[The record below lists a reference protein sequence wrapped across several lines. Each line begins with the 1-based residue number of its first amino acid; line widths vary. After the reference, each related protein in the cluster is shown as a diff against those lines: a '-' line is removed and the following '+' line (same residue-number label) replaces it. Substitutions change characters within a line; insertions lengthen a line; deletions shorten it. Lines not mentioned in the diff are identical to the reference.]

1 MTKAPEDWKFAS
13 VLGLTEQWRSDEL
26 EEVLESFCSL
36 AFRYVHLSQALKP
49 RVLRQ
54 TRHAKLQKALQDFLQ
69 AITPPLLECAAE
81 RDFLLRP
88 SETANSNG
96 TKRSRD
102 RSGQMELKDASQF
115 ADQQSA
121 DFTDRSLPPLASSNG
136 MYRKKTLSVSDS
148 RSDSQPEVPLS
159 PSATERLQN
168 FGPIRFA
175 RGAAKNVRQFVEFP
189 FNENSDKQAA
199 DTLAAL
205 EPFFW
210 LLRAL
215 GLCSLVSIFATTG
228 TAFGFSDKVRRRWNA
243 ALTVYCGTVGLF
255 LVMGFFSTFGFA
267 LMWPLAFCAG
277 FQTMMKDNHTY
288 PYCKTD
294 VMVRFLTPTGMSTI
308 VQSAF
313 LFIGVSNGAVSVM
326 ACRRLGPMIKLL
338 REYYATTR
346 AQIVQSHRK
355 MAIIHAVLAVVVA
368 LSIGIPF
375 TLVYEYMLDEMKTE
389 KAYEGYPFAAI
400 DSPLVKIENWIAY
413 SNHNYTISKNR
424 KNVLY
429 GVKIAFR
436 AENFFM
442 FLSCF
447 AVPFFFSLMCDVHR
461 EGVEAVCGVPERG
474 LYPASLSVETLRNIR
489 TSHWILCK
497 IFYFLDGCFSTM
509 ILIIYVLFV
518 VVNSSIIYIV
528 LKFGTVAQ
536 GKDRFAFYQ
545 ALLMFVALEII
556 FFLSIR
562 QAMRVHAIADEVIV
576 AVRDWQPE
584 MTDDKFAAEYLLL
597 LNQVSSSAV
606 SFTAG
611 NCFRIEG
618 TAYINALAIIF
629 SYVLMLLQFQPP
641 SESSATTPSPAT
653 PVPRVF

>member
-1 MTKAPEDWKFAS
+1 MD
-13 VLGLTEQWRSDEL
+13 
-26 EEVLESFCSL
+26 
-36 AFRYVHLSQALKP
+36 
-49 RVLRQ
+49 
-54 TRHAKLQKALQDFLQ
+54 
-69 AITPPLLECAAE
+69 
-81 RDFLLRP
+81 
-88 SETANSNG
+88 
-96 TKRSRD
+96 
-102 RSGQMELKDASQF
+102 LKDVSQF

-121 DFTDRSLPPLASSNG
+121 DFTDRSLPLLASSNG
-136 MYRKKTLSVSDS
+136 IYRKKTLSVSDS
-148 RSDSQPEVPLS
+148 RSDSQPEVPLL
-159 PSATERLQN
+159 PFTTERLQN

-175 RGAAKNVRQFVEFP
+175 KGAAKNVQEFVVEIP
-189 FNENSDKQAA
+189 FNENPDKQAA
-199 DTLAAL
+199 DTLTAL

-228 TAFGFSDKVRRRWNA
+228 TAFGFSYKVRRRWNA

-255 LVMGFFSTFGFA
+255 LVMGFVSLFGFA

-277 FQTMMKDNHTY
+277 FQTMMKDNHTH

-313 LFIGVSNGAVSVM
+313 LFIGVSNGVVSVM

-346 AQIVQSHRK
+346 AQIVKSHQK

-375 TLVYEYMLDEMKTE
+375 TLVYEYMLDEMRTE

-413 SNHNYTISKNR
+413 SKYNYTISKNR
-424 KNVLY
+424 KNLLN

-436 AENFFM
+436 VENFFM

-447 AVPFFFSLMCDVHR
+447 AVPFFFSLMCDVIGKEWKR
-461 EGVEAVCGVPERG
+461 FVAYLKEDSTR
-474 LYPASLSVETLRNIR
+474 ASLSVETLRNIR

-497 IFYFLDGCFSTM
+497 IFYFPDGCFSTM

-556 FFLSIR
+556 FFLVIR
-562 QAMRVHAIADEVIV
+562 QAMRVHAIANEVTV

-597 LNQVSSSAV
+597 LNQASSSAV

-611 NCFRIEG
+611 NCFRIEE

-629 SYVLMLLQFQPP
+629 GYVLMLLQFQPT
-641 SESSATTPSPAT
+641 SESSATTPSPPT
-653 PVPRVF
+653 PMPRVF